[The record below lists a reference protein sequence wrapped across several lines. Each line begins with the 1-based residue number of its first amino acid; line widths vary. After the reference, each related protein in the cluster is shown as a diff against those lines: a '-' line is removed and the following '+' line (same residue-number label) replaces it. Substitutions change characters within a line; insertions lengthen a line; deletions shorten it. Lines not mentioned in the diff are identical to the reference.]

1 MKKQGVESDVKE
13 QQQLNSEYYDKSLLL
28 TKYLMESPIPS
39 SELSRNLFLYL
50 DRRALSRFLFLNDL
64 YTKSMHLHGSIFEFG
79 VRYGVNT
86 ALFTSLRGIH
96 EPFNHNR
103 LIVAFDTFEGFASI
117 NTKVDGQRTKVGD
130 FSVPDRY
137 IEHLQKVLEIHEQLA
152 PIESV
157 RKFNL
162 VKGDVTSSLPQYLKD
177 NPHTIISLA
186 YFDFDIYEP
195 TIRSLEAIEP
205 FLSDGAILGFDEI
218 NVPNWPGETKALRE
232 WIGDRKMEIM
242 HSNYR
247 AAAGY
252 VTFRR

>member
-1 MKKQGVESDVKE
+1 MKKVNTESDVKE
-13 QQQLNSEYYDKSLLL
+13 QRHLNSKYYDINLSL
-28 TKYLMESPIPS
+28 TKYLLESPIPE

-103 LIVAFDTFEGFASI
+103 QIAAFDTFSGFASI
-117 NTKVDGQRTKVGD
+117 KNEVDGDSIKKGE
-130 FSVPDRY
+130 FGVPEGY
-137 IEHLQKVLEIHEQLA
+137 EEHLQKILEIHEQLA
-152 PIESV
+152 PIETV
-157 RKFNL
+157 RKFKL
-162 VKGDVTSSLPQYLKD
+162 IKGDVTISLPKYLKE

-205 FLSDGAILGFDEI
+205 FLSDGAIIGFDEI
-218 NVPNWPGETKALRE
+218 NVQTWPGETKALRE
-232 WIGDRKMEIM
+232 WIGDRNMQIK
-242 HSNYR
+242 HSNHR

-252 VTFRR
+252 VVFKR

>member
-1 MKKQGVESDVKE
+1 MNNVNTESDVKE
-13 QQQLNSEYYDKSLLL
+13 QQRLNPEYYDMNLLL
-28 TKYLMESPIPS
+28 TKHLLESPIPT

-50 DRRALSRFLFLNDL
+50 DRRALSRFLFLNEL
-64 YTKSMHLHGSIFEFG
+64 YTKTMDLHGSIFEFG

-103 LIVAFDTFEGFASI
+103 QITAFDTFEGFASI
-117 NTKVDGQRTKVGD
+117 KTDVDGESIAEGD
-130 FSVPDRY
+130 FGVPEGY
-137 IEHLQKVLEIHEQLA
+137 EEHLHKVLEIHEQLA
-152 PIESV
+152 PIENV
-157 RKFNL
+157 RKFKL
-162 VKGDVTSSLPQYLKD
+162 IKGDVTTSLPKYLNE

-205 FLSDGAILGFDEI
+205 YLSDGAIIGFDEI
-218 NVPNWPGETKALRE
+218 NVKSWPGETKALRE
-232 WIGDRKMEIM
+232 WIGDRNMQIK
-242 HSNYR
+242 HSNHR

-252 VTFRR
+252 VRFKR